1 MSPVRP
7 HDLEEP
13 CASCGRG
20 VEPLRALFAVWV
32 EDAGPRHLC
41 SEVCREEFVAKLVA
55 PPAVS
60 PRLVLAEAPQPA
72 RPVSRRPRRFDAA
85 WTGDHEVAP
94 VELAPPPTLA
104 LGLACAAIV
113 SAAFATTFTVAA
125 VSAVFTLAAGIAAL
139 AGGAHLRESAGWL
152 AYTTGAVASGLSA
165 GSALLMH
172 LDGSDAR
179 LPLIGAAFVASLA
192 NLRWWLDAVSEAP
205 VDALERSV
213 RRAVPLGMRGNAR
226 AEEDKI
232 RVGEERALTSGD
244 VVTADGEIV
253 RGSALVLLHPASHT
267 PTRRRVGECLL
278 AGARIVDG
286 ELTVRANHVG
296 ADRALLRPIHFA
308 DGTAADAAVVTTQMA
323 RLLSFTGVVA
333 AVGVTLGVL
342 IAPAEGG
349 LAARL
354 AASAAVLI
362 AIPALSLRRA
372 SSMPHAAAGLAG
384 ARRGIIFANARAL
397 DRAGR
402 VTTALLSTHG
412 TLTEDNAEVVE
423 SHAIGEGTA
432 HAALLLAAAC
442 AHESAHPLARAL
454 VTHVAVAPHELPTV
468 RRITEVPGRGV
479 RGSGPNGELILVGTR
494 QLLLDEG
501 TSVAAA
507 EPEVQRAEARALS
520 VLFIAI
526 DGKAKAW
533 VALRDDV
540 RAGAR
545 AAVQRLID
553 LDIDVQLLS
562 GDHRGTLEALAK
574 LVDVEQVKADLT
586 PTERGAEVRRLRDAG
601 AKVAVVG
608 RRGYDEE
615 ALEGADVPILL
626 EAAGSAQAQRGIAL
640 TTDDLQDASA
650 ALWIARAASRDALR
664 ASITCV
670 SVGSGLVVMGAFGL
684 LAPGVVAIMAFL
696 LDLYALPTPARVL
709 KRIDLRL
716 PERG

>member
-1 MSPVRP
+1 M
-7 HDLEEP
+7 
-13 CASCGRG
+13 
-20 VEPLRALFAVWV
+20 
-32 EDAGPRHLC
+32 
-41 SEVCREEFVAKLVA
+41 AKL
-55 PPAVS
+55 PERTP
-60 PRLVLAEAPQPA
+60 
-72 RPVSRRPRRFDAA
+72 SRRPRRFDAA
-85 WTGDHEVAP
+85 WSGDHAAVEA

-125 VSAVFTLAAGIAAL
+125 VSAVFTLAAGLAAL

-152 AYTTGAVASGLSA
+152 AYTTGALAAGLSA
-165 GSALLMH
+165 ASALLIH

-179 LPLIGAAFVASLA
+179 LPLVGAAFVASLA
-192 NLRWWLDAVSEAP
+192 NLRWWLDALSEAP

-232 RVGEERALTSGD
+232 RVGEERVVVGGD
-244 VVTADGEIV
+244 VVSADGEIV
-253 RGSALVLLHPASHT
+253 RGTALVLLHPASHT
-267 PTRRRVGECLL
+267 PTRRSRGDCLL
-278 AGARIVDG
+278 AGARIVEG

-296 ADRALLRPIHFA
+296 PDRALLRPIHFA
-308 DGTAADAAVVTTQMA
+308 DGTAADAAVVTARIA

-333 AVGVTLGVL
+333 AVGVILGVV
-342 IAPAEGG
+342 IAPSEGG

-402 VTTALLSTHG
+402 VNTTLLCTHG
-412 TLTEDNAEVVE
+412 TVTEGTPEVVE
-423 SHAIGEGTA
+423 SHGIGGDPE
-432 HAALLLAAAC
+432 AALLLAAAC
-442 AHESAHPLARAL
+442 AHESTHPISRAI
-454 VTHVAVAPHELPTV
+454 VQHVGVASHELPTV

-479 RGSGPNGELILVGTR
+479 RGSGPNGEMILVGSR

-501 TSVAAA
+501 TSVAAS
-507 EPEVQRAEARALS
+507 EGEVQRAEGRALS
-520 VLFIAI
+520 VVFIAI
-526 DGKAKAW
+526 DGRAKAW
-533 VALRDDV
+533 IALRDDV

-553 LDIDVQLLS
+553 LDIDTQLLS
-562 GDHRGTLEALAK
+562 GDHRGTIEALAK
-574 LVDVEQVKADLT
+574 LVDVEQVKAEL
-586 PTERGAEVRRLRDAG
+586 PPAERGAEVRRLRDAG

-608 RRGYDEE
+608 RRGTDEE

-650 ALWIARAASRDALR
+650 ALWIARAASRDAMR
-664 ASITCV
+664 ASVTCI
-670 SVGSGLVVMGAFGL
+670 SVGAGLVVLGAFGL
-684 LAPGVVAIMAFL
+684 LAPGIIAILAL
-696 LDLYALPTPARVL
+696 ILDLYALPTPARVL